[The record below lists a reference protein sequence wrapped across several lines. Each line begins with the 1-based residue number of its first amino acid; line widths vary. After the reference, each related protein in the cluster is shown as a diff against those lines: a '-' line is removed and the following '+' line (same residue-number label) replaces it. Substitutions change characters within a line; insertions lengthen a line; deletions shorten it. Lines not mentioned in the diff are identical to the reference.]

1 MREEVIRRIL
11 DEKLIAIMRGMEES
25 KILPLAQA
33 LHSGG
38 IHLMEIT
45 FNQAKPDSFH
55 TTARAIASIREA
67 FGDRGFV
74 GAGTVLTPVQAQMA
88 ADAGASFI
96 VSPDVNADVIRVTR
110 ELGMVS
116 LPGALTPTE
125 CVAAHSAGA
134 DFIKLFPLGN
144 FGPAY
149 LKAIKAP
156 LSHLKFLG
164 VGGISEKNAAD
175 FLAAGAAG
183 FGVGGN
189 LVNKEWIAAG
199 QFDRITELA
208 AAYVAAVKV

>member
-11 DEKLIAIMRGMEES
+11 EEKLIAIMRGMEES

-33 LHSGG
+33 LHGGG

-67 FGDRGFV
+67 FGGQGFV

-96 VSPDVNADVIRVTR
+96 VSPDVNADVIRITR

-125 CVAAHSAGA
+125 CVAAHGAGA

-149 LKAIKAP
+149 LKALKAP

-164 VGGISEKNAAD
+164 VGGISEKNAGE

-189 LVNKEWIAAG
+189 LVNKEWIDAG
-199 QFDRITELA
+199 RFDKITELA
-208 AAYVAAVKV
+208 EAYVAAVKA